1 MSKRND
7 KRNSPKRGKRV
18 RGHWLA
24 DTTPRLAPGHYL
36 PLHPGLTEVTCPDCG
51 AHWEAPNRQRRPGP
65 GGAIDHAP
73 TCPIGK
79 GYAEASDDDRA
90 WFDSNPDE
98 SERVRPPTMAELQ
111 AVMLATGQE
120 LPDMPHGV
128 RYEPAGEVVV
138 RKLSDG
144 LRARD
149 FSGAILLAQPVLSP
163 SIEAE
168 ANYDADEYDEHGVR
182 WFREH
187 LSPTD
192 EGQWL

>member
-1 MSKRND
+1 
-7 KRNSPKRGKRV
+7 
-18 RGHWLA
+18 
-24 DTTPRLAPGHYL
+24 
-36 PLHPGLTEVTCPDCG
+36 
-51 AHWEAPNRQRRPGP
+51 
-65 GGAIDHAP
+65 
-73 TCPIGK
+73 
-79 GYAEASDDDRA
+79 
-90 WFDSNPDE
+90 
-98 SERVRPPTMAELQ
+98 MAELQ

-168 ANYDADEYDEHGVR
+168 ANYDADEYDEYGVR